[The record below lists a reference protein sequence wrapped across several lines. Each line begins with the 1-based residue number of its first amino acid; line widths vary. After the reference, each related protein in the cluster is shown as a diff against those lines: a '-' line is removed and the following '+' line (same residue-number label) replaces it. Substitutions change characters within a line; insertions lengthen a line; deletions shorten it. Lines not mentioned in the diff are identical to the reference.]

1 MHKFCN
7 QILNGDCLREL
18 KKIPD
23 KTFDLIFA
31 DPPYNMQIGEKLT
44 RPDSSKVNGVNDKWD
59 QFNSFN
65 HYDDF
70 CKSWLSECKRIL
82 KDNGSIWVI
91 GSYHNIFRLGYHLQN
106 LGYWLLN
113 DVIWRK
119 NNPMPNFR
127 GTRFTNAHETLIWA
141 SKSKKSKYTFN
152 YQSLKCLNDDLQM
165 RSDWK
170 LPICNGKERLKR
182 NGKKIHSTQKPEA
195 LLHRI
200 ILATTNKGDTIFDP
214 FLGTG
219 TTAVVSKKLGRNY
232 FGIEKVD
239 DIDVATIL
247 TTDQIKEKFK
257 NTNFKLIDTGLK
269 HGTLTIVSDSYKVE
283 ITTLRKDVSTDG
295 RHAEIE
301 YTDDWTKDSERRDF
315 TINSIYLDINGKIF
329 DPQMGTI
336 DLKNKNIKFIGD
348 PQKRIEEDYL
358 RIIRFIRFKLMYD
371 IEVESTTSI
380 AIKQNLDGV
389 KKISKDR
396 ILTELLKILDLKDI
410 FKINQS
416 KNLREIF
423 SMIFPEFLYLDR
435 LERLK
440 KVYNYSDLNR
450 DILLAVLLIDEK
462 DNHEYFL
469 HKYNA
474 SNKLKDILRKLKS
487 HSSYL
492 LKLIMVFL

>member
-1 MHKFCN
+1 M
-7 QILNGDCLREL
+7 
-18 KKIPD
+18 
-23 KTFDLIFA
+23 
-31 DPPYNMQIGEKLT
+31 
-44 RPDSSKVNGVNDKWD
+44 
-59 QFNSFN
+59 FNLSFN
-65 HYDDF
+65 F
-70 CKSWLSECKRIL
+70 FKNIKSFIFPFYRNKDL
-82 KDNGSIWVI
+82 KF
-91 GSYHNIFRLGYHLQN
+91 IFQKLQE
-106 LGYWLLN
+106 GVSKDKITARFVGGCVRKYLLN
-113 DVIWRK
+113 
-119 NNPMPNFR
+119 
-127 GTRFTNAHETLIWA
+127 
-141 SKSKKSKYTFN
+141 
-152 YQSLKCLNDDLQM
+152 
-165 RSDWK
+165 
-170 LPICNGKERLKR
+170 
-182 NGKKIHSTQKPEA
+182 
-195 LLHRI
+195 
-200 ILATTNKGDTIFDP
+200 
-214 FLGTG
+214 
-219 TTAVVSKKLGRNY
+219 
-232 FGIEKVD
+232 EKVD

-380 AIKQNLDGV
+380 AIKQNLDGI
-389 KKISKDR
+389 KKISKER
-396 ILTELLKILDLKDI
+396 VLTELLKILDLKDI
-410 FKINQS
+410 LKINQS

-474 SNKLKDILRKLKS
+474 SNKIKDILRKFAGNLAQMRTDKNFFDKDLIKNVYLKGKNHLIALNLIYYS
-487 HSSYL
+487 LNSKFKIQDFSKNLNKL
-492 LKLIMVFL
+492 LKAKIPSFPINGEFLKKKGMREGKSLGNVLKILEKEWIEKNFKMSDERVKEIINIYSN